1 LVPASIKALGAECH
15 VIGEVVRMV
24 IPEESQEVALDAL
37 RGARLRLISVTPV
50 RMSLEDYF
58 LAQLAPEKAE
68 AVTR

>member
-1 LVPASIKALGAECH
+1 

-24 IPEESQEVALDAL
+24 IPEESQEIALDAL
-37 RGARLRLISVTPV
+37 RHERLRLISVTPV